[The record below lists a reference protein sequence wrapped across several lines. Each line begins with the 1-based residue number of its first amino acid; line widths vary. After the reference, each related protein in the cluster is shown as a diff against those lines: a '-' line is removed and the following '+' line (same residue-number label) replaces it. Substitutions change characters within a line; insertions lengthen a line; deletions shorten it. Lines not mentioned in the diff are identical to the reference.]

1 MSATRS
7 DDEPELDLEEAM
19 DLWRDDTRRRA
30 ARIEPSVLTDRILR
44 ENGST
49 DAALASED
57 RATFRYAAAA
67 VLLIGLGLGG
77 SLWVGARPQ
86 PAAAGVSAT
95 LRALEDG
102 RLALEGDRA
111 SQDFDAATRAAGEE
125 R

>member
-1 MSATRS
+1 
-7 DDEPELDLEEAM
+7 M